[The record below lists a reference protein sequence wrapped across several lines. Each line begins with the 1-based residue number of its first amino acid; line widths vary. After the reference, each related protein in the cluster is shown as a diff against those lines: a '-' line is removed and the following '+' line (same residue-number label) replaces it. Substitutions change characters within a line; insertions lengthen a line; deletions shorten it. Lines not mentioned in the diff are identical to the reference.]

1 MIEQIANILNEKM
14 YNILEAMR
22 PISLL
27 NEKKKTQMEFSLVKK
42 CWKTISQKTI
52 VITDFNLGYAEFP
65 KKAVHS

>member
-27 NEKKKTQMEFSLVKK
+27 NEKKKKNPNGVQPS
-42 CWKTISQKTI
+42 
-52 VITDFNLGYAEFP
+52 
-65 KKAVHS
+65 